1 MTTVL
6 SVLLALHLLGA
17 VTWVGGMAFALLVL
31 RPSLAV
37 LEPPARLALHGQVFR
52 RFFLII
58 WHAMPILLATGYAM
72 VFGLLGGF
80 AGVNWAVNVMHLLG
94 LIMTVLF
101 LVIFFGP
108 WRAMRAATAAGNN
121 AAAAAAVDRI
131 RGLIRIN
138 LVLGVLTVIAAAWA
152 V

>member
-1 MTTVL
+1 MRWC
-6 SVLLALHLLGA
+6 SAC
-17 VTWVGGMAFALLVL
+17 
-31 RPSLAV
+31 S
-37 LEPPARLALHGQVFR
+37 
-52 RFFLII
+52 
-58 WHAMPILLATGYAM
+58 
-72 VFGLLGGF
+72 
-80 AGVNWAVNVMHLLG
+80 AGSPRVNWAVNVMHLLG

-121 AAAAAAVDRI
+121 AAAAAAADRI

>member
-1 MTTVL
+1 MTL

-37 LEPPARLALHGQVFR
+37 LEPAQRVALRLQVFR
-52 RFFLII
+52 RFFLVV

-72 VFGLLGGF
+72 LFGVLGGF
-80 AGVNWAVNVMHLLG
+80 AGVNWAVHVMHLLG
-94 LIMTVLF
+94 LVMAAVF
-101 LVIFFGP
+101 LAIFFGP
-108 WRAMRAATAAGNN
+108 WRAMRE
-121 AAAAAAVDRI
+121 AAARQDQAASAGAAERI
-131 RGLIRIN
+131 RLLIQVS
-138 LVLGVLTVIAAAWA
+138 LVLGAVTVIVAAWA